1 MERGREGVSI
11 KAAKGAFAF
20 GFMVL
25 IILMVSGFSFVVDEY
40 DILAVEHQGLY
51 PADRSFGLGACG
63 QDSIKREFSNEA
75 DAAVKVPVLLYHHIV
90 SREDLSD
97 GHYIKGKLNPMV
109 VLKEDF
115 EKQMAYLQEEGY
127 TTLTLSELYDF
138 LARKKDVPAKSV
150 VITFDDGYKD
160 NYVEAYPI
168 LKKYNFTAV
177 SFIITG
183 YVTSKLH
190 PYVPEEIQYLS
201 LHEIEKG
208 CDVFEYQSHTYN
220 LHQREKNRFNQDAS
234 YLLTKPAD
242 QIEKDLMASLRNL
255 EGRKQA
261 FAYPY
266 GEYSPETVSSI
277 IKLGFRMAFTVE
289 KKAAERGDR
298 IYEIPRLPVVAE
310 TTLEEFKEYVKP

>member
-1 MERGREGVSI
+1 MERGGKGVSM
-11 KAAKGAFAF
+11 KAAKGAVAF
-20 GFMVL
+20 GFLVL
-25 IILMVSGFSFVVDEY
+25 LTLMISGLSFVVDEY

-51 PADRSFGLGACG
+51 PADQSFHLDACTKE
-63 QDSIKREFSNEA
+63 STIKKPPKEA
-75 DAAVKVPVLLYHHIV
+75 AAKVPVLSYHHIV
-90 SREDLSD
+90 SREDLSES
-97 GHYIKGKLNPMV
+97 HYIKGKLNPMV

-115 EKQMAYLQEEGY
+115 EKQMAYLKEKGY
-127 TTLTLSELYDF
+127 TSLTLSELYDF

-201 LHEIEKG
+201 LHEIERG
-208 CDVFEYQSHTYN
+208 CDVFDYQSHTYN

-234 YLLTKPAD
+234 FLLTKEAD
-242 QIEKDLMASLRNL
+242 QIEKDLRTSIRQL
-255 EGRKQA
+255 EGRKKA

-266 GEYSPETVSSI
+266 GEYSPNTINSLI
-277 IKLGFRMAFTVE
+277 NLGFRMAFTVE

-310 TTLEEFKEYVKP
+310 TTMEEFIEYVKP

>member
-1 MERGREGVSI
+1 MERGGKGVSM
-11 KAAKGAFAF
+11 KAAKGAVAF
-20 GFMVL
+20 GFLVL
-25 IILMVSGFSFVVDEY
+25 LTLMISGFSFVVDEY

-51 PADRSFGLGACG
+51 PADQSFHLDACTKE
-63 QDSIKREFSNEA
+63 STIKKPPKEA
-75 DAAVKVPVLLYHHIV
+75 AAKVPVLSYHHIV
-90 SREDLSD
+90 SREDLSES
-97 GHYIKGKLNPMV
+97 HYIKGKLNPMV

-115 EKQMAYLQEEGY
+115 EKQMAYLKEKGY
-127 TTLTLSELYDF
+127 TSLTLSELYDF

-201 LHEIEKG
+201 LHEIERG
-208 CDVFEYQSHTYN
+208 CDVFDYQSHTYN

-234 YLLTKPAD
+234 FLLTKEAD
-242 QIEKDLMASLRNL
+242 QIEKDLRTSIRQL
-255 EGRKQA
+255 EGRKKA

-266 GEYSPETVSSI
+266 GEYSPNTINSLI
-277 IKLGFRMAFTVE
+277 NLGFRMAFTVE

-310 TTLEEFKEYVKP
+310 TTMEEFIEYVKP

>member
-1 MERGREGVSI
+1 MERGGEGVSM
-11 KAAKGAFAF
+11 KAAKAAVAF
-20 GFMVL
+20 GFLVL
-25 IILMVSGFSFVVDEY
+25 LTLMISGFSFVVDEY

-51 PADRSFGLGACG
+51 PADQSFHLDACTKE
-63 QDSIKREFSNEA
+63 STLKEPPEEA
-75 DAAVKVPVLLYHHIV
+75 AAQVPVLSYHHIV

-97 GHYIKGKLNPMV
+97 SHYIKGKLNPMV

-115 EKQMAYLQEEGY
+115 EKQMAYLKEEGY
-127 TTLTLSELYDF
+127 TSLTLSELYDF
-138 LARKKDVPAKSV
+138 LAGKKDVPAKSV

-201 LHEIEKG
+201 LKEIEEG
-208 CDVFEYQSHTYN
+208 CDVFDYQSHTYN

-234 YLLTKPAD
+234 YLLTKEAN
-242 QIEKDLMASLRNL
+242 QIEKDLRTSIRQLD
-255 EGRKQA
+255 GRKKA

-266 GEYSPETVSSI
+266 GEYSPKTINSLI
-277 IKLGFRMAFTVE
+277 NLGFRMAFTVE

-310 TTLEEFKEYVKP
+310 TTIEEFIEYVKP

>member
-1 MERGREGVSI
+1 MERGGKGVSM
-11 KAAKGAFAF
+11 KAAKGAVAF
-20 GFMVL
+20 GFLVL
-25 IILMVSGFSFVVDEY
+25 LTLMISGFSFVVDEY

-51 PADRSFGLGACG
+51 PADQSFHLDACTKE
-63 QDSIKREFSNEA
+63 STIKKPPKEA
-75 DAAVKVPVLLYHHIV
+75 AAKVPVLSYHHIV
-90 SREDLSD
+90 SREDLSES
-97 GHYIKGKLNPMV
+97 HYIKGKLNPMV

-115 EKQMAYLQEEGY
+115 EKQMAYLKEKGY
-127 TTLTLSELYDF
+127 TSLTLSELYDF

-201 LHEIEKG
+201 LHEIERG
-208 CDVFEYQSHTYN
+208 CDVFDYQSHTYN

-234 YLLTKPAD
+234 FLLTKEAD
-242 QIEKDLMASLRNL
+242 QIEKDLRTSIRQLD
-255 EGRKQA
+255 GRKKA

-266 GEYSPETVSSI
+266 GEYTPNTINSLI
-277 IKLGFRMAFTVE
+277 NLGFRMAFTVE

-310 TTLEEFKEYVKP
+310 TTMEEFIEYVKP

>member
-1 MERGREGVSI
+1 MERGGKGVSM
-11 KAAKGAFAF
+11 KAAKGAVAF
-20 GFMVL
+20 GFLVL
-25 IILMVSGFSFVVDEY
+25 LTLMISGFSFVVDEY

-51 PADRSFGLGACG
+51 PADQSFHLDACTKE
-63 QDSIKREFSNEA
+63 STIKKPPKEA
-75 DAAVKVPVLLYHHIV
+75 AAKVPVLSYHHIV
-90 SREDLSD
+90 SREDLSES
-97 GHYIKGKLNPMV
+97 HYIKGKLNPMV

-115 EKQMAYLQEEGY
+115 EKQMAYLKEKGY
-127 TTLTLSELYDF
+127 TSLTLSELYDF

-201 LHEIEKG
+201 LHEIERG
-208 CDVFEYQSHTYN
+208 CDVFDYQSHTYN

-234 YLLTKPAD
+234 FLLTKEAD
-242 QIEKDLMASLRNL
+242 QIEKDLRTSIRQL
-255 EGRKQA
+255 EGRKKA

-266 GEYSPETVSSI
+266 GEYTPNTINSLI
-277 IKLGFRMAFTVE
+277 NLGFRMAFTVE

-310 TTLEEFKEYVKP
+310 TTMEEFIEYVKP

>member
-1 MERGREGVSI
+1 MERGGKGVSM
-11 KAAKGAFAF
+11 KAAKGAVAF
-20 GFMVL
+20 GFLVL
-25 IILMVSGFSFVVDEY
+25 LTLMISGFSFVVDEY

-51 PADRSFGLGACG
+51 PADQSFHLDACTKE
-63 QDSIKREFSNEA
+63 STIKKPRKEA
-75 DAAVKVPVLLYHHIV
+75 AAKVPVLSYHHIV
-90 SREDLSD
+90 SREDLSES
-97 GHYIKGKLNPMV
+97 HYIKGKLNPMV

-115 EKQMAYLQEEGY
+115 EKQMAYLKEKGY
-127 TTLTLSELYDF
+127 TSLTLSELYDF

-201 LHEIEKG
+201 LHEIERG
-208 CDVFEYQSHTYN
+208 CDVFDYQSHTYN

-234 YLLTKPAD
+234 FLLTKEAD
-242 QIEKDLMASLRNL
+242 QIEKDLRTSIRQL
-255 EGRKQA
+255 EGRKKA

-266 GEYSPETVSSI
+266 GEYSPNTINSLI
-277 IKLGFRMAFTVE
+277 NLGFRMAFTVE

-310 TTLEEFKEYVKP
+310 TTMEEFIEYVKP

>member
-1 MERGREGVSI
+1 M
-11 KAAKGAFAF
+11 KAAKGAVAF
-20 GFMVL
+20 GFLVL
-25 IILMVSGFSFVVDEY
+25 LTLMISGFSFVVDEY

-51 PADRSFGLGACG
+51 PADQSFHLDACTKE
-63 QDSIKREFSNEA
+63 STIKKPRKEA
-75 DAAVKVPVLLYHHIV
+75 AAKVPVLSYHHIV
-90 SREDLSD
+90 SREDLSES
-97 GHYIKGKLNPMV
+97 HYIKGKLNPMV

-115 EKQMAYLQEEGY
+115 EKQMAYLKEKGY
-127 TTLTLSELYDF
+127 TSLTLSELYDF

-201 LHEIEKG
+201 LHEIERG
-208 CDVFEYQSHTYN
+208 CDVFDYQSHTYN

-234 YLLTKPAD
+234 FLLTKEAD
-242 QIEKDLMASLRNL
+242 QIEKDLRTSIRQL
-255 EGRKQA
+255 EGRKKA

-266 GEYSPETVSSI
+266 GEYSPNTINSLI
-277 IKLGFRMAFTVE
+277 NLGFRMAFTVE

-310 TTLEEFKEYVKP
+310 TTMEEFIEYVKP